1 MLGAG
6 STRVRAVAER
16 CDAASVELEAGPVA
30 PTSVTPLL
38 KSLRASTAHDEIAGA
53 DESGV
58 FPWSLFPPAG
68 VVVVDANALR
78 SDVLYGCRKA
88 HRTTLVTAANE
99 GLLRLYA
106 AAHVVAEVAEHYQ
119 RWCAEGQV
127 SAEVFWQR
135 WQSEYLPLLRIVE
148 VPTGLLSIAE
158 TQRVQRL
165 AAVDPDD
172 LPSVTLT
179 LLLGGFFLS
188 EDARACRA
196 VYGDGGSAEQRRQW
210 LTVLQAGG
218 DAGQLR
224 SLLHGGALG
233 GVLVGRGAWEL
244 LRLIVARPWLLVPAA
259 AAVAAAA
266 ARWTPER
273 TARLRAVAGDVL
285 EGLGAV
291 ATAQAEAARRFQR
304 ACVPLPDWDAVADE
318 LPPRAV
324 LTRALL
330 VQLARAP
337 GGPCSAAELA
347 ALLPTLPVAQSE
359 TAVRGVLRTEQCFT
373 QVAPGRWQ
381 LGTTD

>member
-1 MLGAG
+1 M
-6 STRVRAVAER
+6 
-16 CDAASVELEAGPVA
+16 ELEAGPVA
-30 PTSVTPLL
+30 PPSVAPLL
-38 KSLRASTAHDEIAGA
+38 KSLRVSTVHNEIAGA

-88 HRTTLVTAANE
+88 HRTTLVSAANE

-106 AAHVVAEVAEHYQ
+106 AAHVVQEVAEHYQ
-119 RWCAEGQV
+119 RWCSDGEV
-127 SAEVFWQR
+127 SSEVFWQR
-135 WQSEYLPLLRIVE
+135 WQTEYLPLLRIVD
-148 VPTGLLSIAE
+148 VPSGLLTAVE

-165 AAVDPDD
+165 EAVDPDD
-172 LPSVTLT
+172 VPSVTLT

-196 VYGDGGSAEQRRQW
+196 VYGESGSAEQRRQW
-210 LTVLQAGG
+210 LGVLQAGG

-224 SLLHGGALG
+224 SLLHGG
-233 GVLVGRGAWEL
+233 VLVGRGLWEL
-244 LRLIVARPWLLVPAA
+244 LRVLAARPWLLVPAA
-259 AAVAAAA
+259 AFAATAA

-273 TARLRAVAGDVL
+273 TARLRAVAGDVV
-285 EGLGAV
+285 EGLGAI
-291 ATAQAEAARRFQR
+291 ATAQTEAARRFQR

-318 LPPRAV
+318 LPARAV

-347 ALLPTLPVAQSE
+347 ASLPVLPVAQGD
-359 TAVRGVLRTEQCFT
+359 AMVRAVLRTERCFT
-373 QVAPGRWQ
+373 LVAAGRWQ
-381 LGTTD
+381 LGTSD